1 MDKLHT
7 NMKEEDITEE
17 LLRKIKFLRANY
29 DPNGTEIARKNDL
42 EKMLRI
48 RKKMLRIRKLIEQLE
63 DTLRSVR

>member
-48 RKKMLRIRKLIEQLE
+48 RKLIEQLE

>member
-29 DPNGTEIARKNDL
+29 DPNGTEIGRKNDL

-48 RKKMLRIRKLIEQLE
+48 RKLIERLE

>member
-29 DPNGTEIARKNDL
+29 DPNGTEIGRKNDL
-42 EKMLRI
+42 E
-48 RKKMLRIRKLIEQLE
+48 KMLRIRKLIEQLE

>member
-29 DPNGTEIARKNDL
+29 DPNGTEIGRKNDL
-42 EKMLRI
+42 EKMLR
-48 RKKMLRIRKLIEQLE
+48 LRKLIEQLE
-63 DTLRSVR
+63 DTLRSVRQ